1 MAVSPARD
9 AALDIL
15 LRVEQ
20 GGFASEL
27 LHSERLDR
35 LSPQDRGLATELV
48 MGVLR
53 WRGRLDV
60 AIKDLSS
67 QKLSKLDPEVL
78 ESLRLAAYQIG
89 FLEKIPAHAAV
100 NDAVELVKRKK
111 KKSAA
116 PFVNAVLRKLL
127 KQQATTPLKPN
138 TGLNGAPTLLKP
150 TTGLNGA
157 PTPQGL
163 SALYSHPLW
172 LVDRWAAQFGLEA
185 AERICAYDQQVP
197 PTAIHLADASVE
209 AELVSAGITR
219 VPGRLLGCARNVTAG
234 DITKTT
240 AFAEGRV
247 QIQDEASQLVALLAG
262 RGQRLLDCCAAP
274 GGKTAILAERNSEAE
289 IVATELHTH
298 RAEALRER
306 LGSRSNVSV
315 MSGDILELKL
325 DAEFDRV
332 LADVPCSGTG
342 TLARNPEIRWR
353 LTTDDLADLHR
364 RQVAILSAAL
374 GKLKPGGKLVYS
386 TCSLEPEENEHV
398 VHEAGA
404 NFSVIP
410 VQEEL
415 AALRKEGVL
424 IVDPQPLTAGNF
436 LRILPGQ
443 FGTDGFF
450 AAMLAR

>member
-1 MAVSPARD
+1 MMPVSPARD

-20 GGFASEL
+20 GAFASEL
-27 LHSERLDR
+27 LHSERLDK

-53 WRGRLDV
+53 WRARLDE
-60 AIKDLSS
+60 AIADLSS
-67 QKLSKLDPEVL
+67 QPLKKLDPEVL

-89 FLEKIPAHAAV
+89 FLARIPAHAAV

-127 KQQATTPLKPN
+127 TKKQIEPL
-138 TGLNGAPTLLKP
+138 LAPGPKTVP
-150 TTGLNGA
+150 E
-157 PTPQGL
+157 L

-197 PTAIHLADASVE
+197 PTAIHLTDASVE
-209 AELVSAGITR
+209 AELVAAGISL
-219 VPGRLLGCARNVTAG
+219 VPGRLLSCARIVSGG
-234 DITKTT
+234 DITKAA

-247 QIQDEASQLVALLAG
+247 QIQDEASQLVALLTG

-274 GGKTAILAERNSEAE
+274 GGKTAILAERNPKSE
-289 IVATELHTH
+289 IVATEMHEH

-306 LGSRSNVSV
+306 LQSRRNVTV
-315 MSGDILELKL
+315 MTGDFLKAKLEA
-325 DAEFDRV
+325 DFDRV

-353 LTTDDLADLHR
+353 LGTDDLADLHR
-364 RQVAILSAAL
+364 RQVAILKAAL
-374 GKLKPGGKLVYS
+374 AKLGPGGKLVYS
-386 TCSLEPEENEHV
+386 TCSLEPEENEEV
-398 VHEAGA
+398 IREAGTG
-404 NFSVIP
+404 FSPLPIGN
-410 VQEEL
+410 EL
-415 AALRKEGVL
+415 AALRAEGL
-424 IVDPQPLTAGNF
+424 LLTDPQQLIAGNF

-450 AAMLAR
+450 AAMLGR

>member
-1 MAVSPARD
+1 MPVSPARD

-53 WRGRLDV
+53 WRSRLDE
-60 AIKDLSS
+60 AIANLSS

-89 FLEKIPAHAAV
+89 FLTRIPAHAAV

-127 KQQATTPLKPN
+127 AKKNLAEPL
-138 TGLNGAPTLLKP
+138 LAPGPKTIP
-150 TTGLNGA
+150 E
-157 PTPQGL
+157 L
-163 SALYSHPLW
+163 SALYAHPLW
-172 LVDRWAAQFGLEA
+172 LVDRWAAQFGLESTDQ
-185 AERICAYDQQVP
+185 ICNYNQHVP
-197 PTAIHLADASVE
+197 PTSIHLSDPSAE
-209 AELVSAGITR
+209 AELIAHGITLA
-219 VPGRLLGCARNVTAG
+219 PGLLLSNARIVTNG
-234 DITKTT
+234 DITKTS
-240 AFAEGRV
+240 AFPEGRV

-274 GGKTAILAERNSEAE
+274 GGKTAILAERNPQSE
-289 IVATELHTH
+289 IVATELHPH
-298 RAEALRER
+298 RAEALRQR
-306 LGSRSNVSV
+306 LRSRANVTV
-315 MSGDILELKL
+315 TVL
-325 DAEFDRV
+325 DFTQANLPADFDRV

-342 TLARNPEIRWR
+342 TLARNPEIKWR
-353 LTTDDLADLHR
+353 LTSADLADLHR
-364 RQVAILSAAL
+364 RQVAILRAAL
-374 GKLKPGGKLVYS
+374 AKLRPGGRLVYS
-386 TCSLEPEENEHV
+386 TCSLEPEENQEV
-398 VHEAGA
+398 IREAAAG
-404 NFSVIP
+404 FSAIP
-410 VQEEL
+410 IAEEL
-415 AALRKEGVL
+415 AALRSEGLL
-424 IVDPQPLTAGNF
+424 IADPQQLVDGPF
-436 LRILPGQ
+436 LRILPGH
-443 FGTDGFF
+443 FSTDGFF